1 MATSEGLRKGAAGRY
16 SRAAL
21 RGLLTLCLGVTTW
34 AQAGAGLIQKTV
46 DPNPKEVFCDDQ
58 KIGDLEIVNYYG
70 WQSDANGDYTPRNPY
85 EDVGYN
91 EPDDPE
97 NRDGAL
103 MQAVFKVDPDAC
115 PMNYQWIQVVTGGT
129 GTIGTPPYLDPF
141 NRDDDLPFYWTT
153 TEAGTAG
160 VGKANGVAGTQFI
173 DIPSQSNANKGN
185 SITFEAALVSYSGMQ
200 IHWLAGFT
208 WGYSIN
214 NDGATVLDPFAWTNG
229 ISNVM
234 TNLIEN
240 WASTPTK
247 PYLPRP
253 GQGPDGWKVVD
264 DCLCVPEPSSLAMA
278 FIGLGVAGLGAIR
291 RARAA

>member
-1 MATSEGLRKGAAGRY
+1 MVTSAGLREGAAGGP

-21 RGLLTLCLGVTTW
+21 RGILALCLGVTAW
-34 AQAGAGLIQKTV
+34 SQAGAGLIQKTV
-46 DPNPKEVFCDDQ
+46 DPNPMVVDCDGQ
-58 KIGDLEIVNYYG
+58 KVGELEIVNYYG
-70 WQSDANGDYTPRNPY
+70 WQSDANADYTPRNPY
-85 EDVGYN
+85 ADVGYT
-91 EPDDPE
+91 DPE
-97 NRDGAL
+97 DPDRGGAL

-141 NRDDDLPFYWTT
+141 NRDDNLPFYWTT
-153 TEAGTAG
+153 NEANTAG

-173 DIPSQSNANKGN
+173 DIPSQSSANKGN

-200 IHWLAGFT
+200 VHWLAGFT
-208 WGYSIN
+208 WGYSIDN
-214 NDGATVLDPFAWTNG
+214 NGATVLGAFAWTNG

-234 TNLIEN
+234 TNLIES

-247 PYLPRP
+247 PYLPAP

-264 DCLCVPEPSSLAMA
+264 DCLCIPEPSSLAMA
-278 FIGLGVAGLGAIR
+278 CIGLGVAGLGAIR
-291 RARAA
+291 RARAAA